1 LENSRLFEQAVNSR
15 NFLQNVLR
23 SVKNLVV
30 AFDEKGYVTTF
41 NHSIERY
48 FGVTESTI
56 SRQKFSSWLADYPAL
71 VQDIEQCMESEEEL
85 EGLPI
90 EVENSEGEAFEMS
103 YTVSPLTFA
112 VKGGGDGSE
121 ASKPASAASLAA
133 GGGVAGG
140 SITPRRRGGSTED
153 RDSRK
158 SQPSAQVRGCV
169 VVFDDMTESKL
180 MKATL
185 GRYLN
190 PALVAEVLKSG
201 SDTLGGVRQ
210 KVTVLFSDIRSF
222 TSISERMDAS
232 DLVAMLNEY
241 FTWEIPPIFDNH
253 GVSRADQS
261 RKHAA
266 GVFFFCFFFFFFFFL
281 LLASCSLLFL
291 VSANQRVSS
300 ENS

>member
-266 GVFFFCFFFFFFFFL
+266 GVFFFFFFFFFFL